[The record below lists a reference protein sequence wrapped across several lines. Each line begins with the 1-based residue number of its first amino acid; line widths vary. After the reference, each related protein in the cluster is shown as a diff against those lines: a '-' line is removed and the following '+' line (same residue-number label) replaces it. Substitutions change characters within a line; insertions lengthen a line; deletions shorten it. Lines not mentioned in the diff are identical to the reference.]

1 MKAVIVQTTTS
12 NEEEAKNIAEIL
24 IKYKLAACI
33 QLKEIESIYNWD
45 GKLWCERETL
55 LSIKTKKELFSK
67 VKSKILELHS
77 YDTPEIIEL
86 DISNIS
92 EDYLKFIKE
101 NTIWV
106 IF

>member
-1 MKAVIVQTTTS
+1 MKAVIVETTTS
-12 NEEEAKNIAEIL
+12 NEEEAKKIAKIL
-24 IKYKLAACI
+24 IQDKLAACV
-33 QLKEIESIYNWD
+33 QLKDIESLYNWD
-45 GKLWCERETL
+45 GKLCCERETL

-101 NTIWV
+101 NTI
-106 IF
+106 

>member
-12 NEEEAKNIAEIL
+12 NEEEAKKIAKIL
-24 IKYKLAACI
+24 IQDKLAACV
-33 QLKEIESIYNWD
+33 QLKDIESIYNWD
-45 GKLWCERETL
+45 GKLCCERETL

-92 EDYLKFIKE
+92 ENYLKFIKE
-101 NTIWV
+101 NTI
-106 IF
+106 

>member
-12 NEEEAKNIAEIL
+12 NEEEAKKIAKIL
-24 IKYKLAACI
+24 IQDKLAACV
-33 QLKEIESIYNWD
+33 QLKDIESLYSWD
-45 GKLWCERETL
+45 GKLCCERETL

-86 DISNIS
+86 NISNIS

-101 NTIWV
+101 NTI
-106 IF
+106 

>member
-12 NEEEAKNIAEIL
+12 NQEEAKKIAKIL
-24 IKYKLAACI
+24 IQDKLAACV
-33 QLKEIESIYNWD
+33 QLKEIESLYNWD
-45 GKLWCERETL
+45 GKLCCERETL

-101 NTIWV
+101 NTI
-106 IF
+106 

>member
-12 NEEEAKNIAEIL
+12 NEEEAKKIAKIL
-24 IKYKLAACI
+24 IQDKLAACV
-33 QLKEIESIYNWD
+33 QLKDIESLYNWD
-45 GKLWCERETL
+45 CKLCCERETL
-55 LSIKTKKELFSK
+55 LTIKTKKELFSK

-86 DISNIS
+86 YISNIS

-101 NTIWV
+101 NTI
-106 IF
+106 

>member
-1 MKAVIVQTTTS
+1 MKVVIVQTTTS
-12 NEEEAKNIAEIL
+12 NEEEAKKIAKIL
-24 IKYKLAACI
+24 IQDKLAACV
-33 QLKEIESIYNWD
+33 QLKDIESLYNWD
-45 GKLWCERETL
+45 GKLCCEIETL

-92 EDYLKFIKE
+92 ENYLKFIKE
-101 NTIWV
+101 NTI
-106 IF
+106 

>member
-1 MKAVIVQTTTS
+1 MKVVIVQTTIS
-12 NEEEAKNIAEIL
+12 NEEEAKKIAKIL
-24 IKYKLAACI
+24 IQDKLAACV
-33 QLKEIESIYNWD
+33 QLKDIESLYNWD
-45 GKLWCERETL
+45 GKLCCERETL

-92 EDYLKFIKE
+92 EDYLKFIKG
-101 NTIWV
+101 NTI
-106 IF
+106 

>member
-1 MKAVIVQTTTS
+1 MKAVIIQTTTS
-12 NEEEAKNIAEIL
+12 SKEEAKNIAEIL

-45 GKLWCERETL
+45 GKLCCERETL

-77 YDTPEIIEL
+77 YDIPEIIEL

-92 EDYLKFIKE
+92 ENYLKFIKE
-101 NTIWV
+101 NTI
-106 IF
+106 

>member
-12 NEEEAKNIAEIL
+12 NEEEAKKIAKIL
-24 IKYKLAACI
+24 IQDKLAACV
-33 QLKEIESIYNWD
+33 QLKDIEYLYNWD
-45 GKLWCERETL
+45 GKLCCERETL

-101 NTIWV
+101 NTI
-106 IF
+106 

>member
-12 NEEEAKNIAEIL
+12 NEEEAKKIAKIL
-24 IKYKLAACI
+24 IQDKLAACV
-33 QLKEIESIYNWD
+33 QLKDIESLYNWD
-45 GKLWCERETL
+45 GKLCCERETL

-101 NTIWV
+101 NTI
-106 IF
+106 

>member
-12 NEEEAKNIAEIL
+12 NEEEAKKIAKIL
-24 IKYKLAACI
+24 IQDKLAACV
-33 QLKEIESIYNWD
+33 QLKEIESLYNWD
-45 GKLWCERETL
+45 GRLCCESETL

-101 NTIWV
+101 NTI
-106 IF
+106 

>member
-1 MKAVIVQTTTS
+1 MRAVIVQTTTS
-12 NEEEAKNIAEIL
+12 NQEEAKKIAKIL
-24 IKYKLAACI
+24 IQDKLAACV
-33 QLKEIESIYNWD
+33 QLKDIESLYNWD
-45 GKLWCERETL
+45 GKLCCERETL

-101 NTIWV
+101 NTI
-106 IF
+106 

>member
-12 NEEEAKNIAEIL
+12 NEEEAKKIAKIL
-24 IKYKLAACI
+24 IQDKLAACV
-33 QLKEIESIYNWD
+33 QLKDIESLYDWD
-45 GKLWCERETL
+45 GKLCCESETL

-101 NTIWV
+101 NTI
-106 IF
+106 

>member
-1 MKAVIVQTTTS
+1 MKVVIVQTTTS
-12 NEEEAKNIAEIL
+12 NEEEAKKIAKIL
-24 IKYKLAACI
+24 IQDKLAACV
-33 QLKEIESIYNWD
+33 QLKDIESLYDWD
-45 GKLWCERETL
+45 GKLCCERETL

-101 NTIWV
+101 NTI
-106 IF
+106 

>member
-1 MKAVIVQTTTS
+1 MKAVIVQTTIS
-12 NEEEAKNIAEIL
+12 NEEEAKKIAKIL
-24 IKYKLAACI
+24 IQDKLAACV
-33 QLKEIESIYNWD
+33 QLKDIESLYNWD
-45 GKLWCERETL
+45 GKLCCERETL

-92 EDYLKFIKE
+92 ENYLKFIKE
-101 NTIWV
+101 NTI
-106 IF
+106 

>member
-1 MKAVIVQTTTS
+1 MKAVIVQTTIS
-12 NEEEAKNIAEIL
+12 NEEEAKKIAKIL
-24 IKYKLAACI
+24 IQDKLAACV
-33 QLKEIESIYNWD
+33 QLKEIESLYNWD
-45 GKLWCERETL
+45 GKLCCERETL

-101 NTIWV
+101 NTI
-106 IF
+106 

>member
-1 MKAVIVQTTTS
+1 MKVVIVQTTTS
-12 NEEEAKNIAEIL
+12 NEEEAKKIAKIL
-24 IKYKLAACI
+24 IQDKLAACV
-33 QLKEIESIYNWD
+33 QLKDIESLYNWD
-45 GKLWCERETL
+45 GKLCCESETL

-101 NTIWV
+101 NTI
-106 IF
+106 

>member
-45 GKLWCERETL
+45 GKLCCERETL

-101 NTIWV
+101 NTI
-106 IF
+106 

>member
-1 MKAVIVQTTTS
+1 MKVVIVQTTTS
-12 NEEEAKNIAEIL
+12 NEEEAKKIAKIL
-24 IKYKLAACI
+24 IQDKLAACV
-33 QLKEIESIYNWD
+33 QLKDIESLYNWD
-45 GKLWCERETL
+45 GKLCCERETL

>member
-1 MKAVIVQTTTS
+1 MKAVIIQTTTS
-12 NEEEAKNIAEIL
+12 NEEEAKKIAKIL
-24 IKYKLAACI
+24 IQDKLAACV
-33 QLKEIESIYNWD
+33 QLKDIESLYNWD
-45 GKLWCERETL
+45 GKLCCERETL

-92 EDYLKFIKE
+92 ENYLKFIKE
-101 NTIWV
+101 NTI
-106 IF
+106 

>member
-12 NEEEAKNIAEIL
+12 NEEEAKKIAKIL
-24 IKYKLAACI
+24 IQDKLAACV
-33 QLKEIESIYNWD
+33 QLKDIESLYNWD
-45 GKLWCERETL
+45 GKFCCERETL

-92 EDYLKFIKE
+92 ENYLKFIKE
-101 NTIWV
+101 NTI
-106 IF
+106 

>member
-12 NEEEAKNIAEIL
+12 NEEEAKKIAKIL
-24 IKYKLAACI
+24 IQDKLAACVH
-33 QLKEIESIYNWD
+33 LKDIESLYNWD
-45 GKLWCERETL
+45 GKLCCESETL
-55 LSIKTKKELFSK
+55 LRKKKKKELFSK

-101 NTIWV
+101 NTI
-106 IF
+106 

>member
-1 MKAVIVQTTTS
+1 MKAVIIQTTTS
-12 NEEEAKNIAEIL
+12 NQEEAKKISKIL
-24 IKYKLAACI
+24 IQDKLAACV
-33 QLKEIESIYNWD
+33 QLKEIESLYNWD
-45 GKLWCERETL
+45 GKLCCERETL

-101 NTIWV
+101 NTI
-106 IF
+106 

>member
-1 MKAVIVQTTTS
+1 MKAVIIQTTTS
-12 NEEEAKNIAEIL
+12 SKEEAKNIAEIL
-24 IKYKLAACI
+24 IQYKLAACV
-33 QLKEIESIYNWD
+33 QLKDIESLYNWD
-45 GKLWCERETL
+45 GKLCCERETL

>member
-1 MKAVIVQTTTS
+1 MKAVIIQTTTS
-12 NEEEAKNIAEIL
+12 SKEEAKNIAEIL
-24 IKYKLAACI
+24 IKYKLAACV
-33 QLKEIESIYNWD
+33 QLKDIESLYNWD
-45 GKLWCERETL
+45 GKLCCERETL
-55 LSIKTKKELFSK
+55 LTIKTKKELFSK

-101 NTIWV
+101 NTI
-106 IF
+106 

>member
-12 NEEEAKNIAEIL
+12 NEEEAKKIAKIL
-24 IKYKLAACI
+24 IQDKLAACV
-33 QLKEIESIYNWD
+33 QLKDIESLYIWD
-45 GKLWCERETL
+45 GKLCCERETL

-101 NTIWV
+101 NTI
-106 IF
+106 

>member
-12 NEEEAKNIAEIL
+12 NEEEAKKIAKIL
-24 IKYKLAACI
+24 IQDKLAACV
-33 QLKEIESIYNWD
+33 QLKDIESLYNWD
-45 GKLWCERETL
+45 GKLCCERETL
-55 LSIKTKKELFSK
+55 LSIKTKKELFTK

-101 NTIWV
+101 NTI
-106 IF
+106 

>member
-1 MKAVIVQTTTS
+1 MMY
-12 NEEEAKNIAEIL
+12 N
-24 IKYKLAACI
+24 LAACV
-33 QLKEIESIYNWD
+33 QLKDIESLYNWD
-45 GKLWCERETL
+45 GKLCCERETL

-101 NTIWV
+101 NTI
-106 IF
+106 

>member
-12 NEEEAKNIAEIL
+12 NEEETKKIAKIL
-24 IKYKLAACI
+24 IQDKLAACV
-33 QLKEIESIYNWD
+33 QLKDIESLYNWD
-45 GKLWCERETL
+45 GKLCCERETL

-101 NTIWV
+101 NTI
-106 IF
+106 

>member
-12 NEEEAKNIAEIL
+12 NEEEAKKIAKIL
-24 IKYKLAACI
+24 IQDKLAACV
-33 QLKEIESIYNWD
+33 QLKDIESLYNWD
-45 GKLWCERETL
+45 GKLCCERETL
-55 LSIKTKKELFSK
+55 LRIKTKKELFYK

-101 NTIWV
+101 NTI
-106 IF
+106 

>member
-24 IKYKLAACI
+24 IKDKLAACV
-33 QLKEIESIYNWD
+33 QLKDIESLYNWD
-45 GKLWCERETL
+45 GKLCCERETL

-92 EDYLKFIKE
+92 ENYLKFIKE
-101 NTIWV
+101 NTI
-106 IF
+106 